1 MPVIQNSVSIAA
13 NAVNDNLLNG
23 SQFEYLPY
31 NAKLAFG
38 FCGSA
43 AGLQVDVYSGQDIVC
58 EAMAVNTQNRFPINP
73 DDFILSDIGAAGDR
87 LKVRARNTTA
97 GALTIFWSVNILP
110 LGR

>member
-1 MPVIQNSVSIAA
+1 MPVIQSSVSVAA
-13 NAVNDNLLNG
+13 NATNDNLLTG

-31 NAKLAFG
+31 NARLAFG

-43 AGLQVDVYSGQDIVC
+43 AGLFVDVYSGQDIVA
-58 EAMAVNTQNRFPINP
+58 ESMAVNTQNRFPVAP

-87 LKVRARNTTA
+87 LKVRVRNTTA